1 MIINET
7 TVKWL
12 EEQQS
17 RLKTRKWFS
26 KIDMPEFGKK
36 FKSPVSVMGQIIFW
50 TTLQESKIPE
60 KLFEKVKMLKSSPQR
75 NFDFHRLMSW
85 IQIIGLSS
93 WKLYQLACLYFWVTA
108 KLFDALSWK
117 FLVWLFWKMGNFS
130 KWIFTFAAAVLTWY
144 RIIHTKSKQF
154 FLF

>member
-26 KIDMPEFGKK
+26 EIDMPEFGKK

-60 KLFEKVKMLKSSPQR
+60 KLFEKVKKMLKSSPQR

-85 IQIIGLSS
+85 IQNSNYRSIILKIIS
-93 WKLYQLACLYFWVTA
+93 ACLPIFLGHCQTFWCIVLKVFGLTILKNWKIFKVNFYFRIHI
-108 KLFDALSWK
+108 
-117 FLVWLFWKMGNFS
+117 S
-130 KWIFTFAAAVLTWY
+130 KYF
-144 RIIHTKSKQF
+144 
-154 FLF
+154 

>member
-26 KIDMPEFGKK
+26 EIDMPEFGKK

-50 TTLQESKIPE
+50 TTLQVSKIPE
-60 KLFEKVKMLKSSPQR
+60 KLFENVKMLK
-75 NFDFHRLMSW
+75 NFYTKKFWFSQADVLDSNYRS
-85 IQIIGLSS
+85 IILKIIS
-93 WKLYQLACLYFWVTA
+93 ACLPIFLGHCQTFWCIVLKVFGLTIL
-108 KLFDALSWK
+108 KNWK
-117 FLVWLFWKMGNFS
+117 FFKVNFHFRS
-130 KWIFTFAAAVLTWY
+130 HF
-144 RIIHTKSKQF
+144 
-154 FLF
+154 

>member
-26 KIDMPEFGKK
+26 EIDMPEFGKK

-60 KLFEKVKMLKSSPQR
+60 KLFEKVKMLKSST
-75 NFDFHRLMSW
+75 HKEIL
-85 IQIIGLSS
+85 
-93 WKLYQLACLYFWVTA
+93 
-108 KLFDALSWK
+108 
-117 FLVWLFWKMGNFS
+117 
-130 KWIFTFAAAVLTWY
+130 IFTGWCPGFKLSVYHPENYISLPAYIFGSLPN
-144 RIIHTKSKQF
+144 
-154 FLF
+154 FLMHCLESFWFDYFEKWEIFQSEFSLSHPHFLLDTE